1 VSRPSSGRN
10 EALASFLRDR
20 RGRVE
25 PERVGLPAGRRRR
38 VPGLRREE
46 VARLAGL
53 SVDYYA
59 RLEQGRQQTASPG
72 VLGSVARTLR
82 LSDDERQHL
91 FDLAKVADRTPAP
104 TSTDGGEER
113 VRQLL
118 TALGDTPALALG
130 PFVDIVH
137 ANTSAKYLFADFD
150 ALPPPH
156 RNGVRWMMLA
166 PRARDLHG
174 DDWADA
180 AAELVGLLRLHAGQN
195 PDSARLTEITDELS
209 ALSPLF
215 NQLWREQ
222 TVSTWQHREKTLRHP
237 DLGEMSFANE
247 FLTVQSAPQLSVVV
261 MVPADPE
268 RFSAALAASL
278 T

>member
-1 VSRPSSGRN
+1 M
-10 EALASFLRDR
+10 AH
-20 RGRVE
+20 
-25 PERVGLPAGRRRR
+25 
-38 VPGLRREE
+38 
-46 VARLAGL
+46 LAGL

-72 VLGSVARTLR
+72 VLGSVARTLC

-91 FDLAKVADRTPAP
+91 FALAKVADRTPV
-104 TSTDGGEER
+104 STPADAGEGR

-118 TALGDTPALALG
+118 TALGDTPALVIG

-137 ANTSAKYLFADFD
+137 ANTAATWLFADFD
-150 ALPPPH
+150 ALPTPD

-166 PRARDLHG
+166 SRARDLYG

-195 PDSARLTEITDELS
+195 PDSARLAEITDELS
-209 ALSPLF
+209 GLSPLF
-215 NQLWREQ
+215 SRLWREQ
-222 TVSTWQHREKTLRHP
+222 TVSTWQRRQKTLRHP
-237 DLGEMSFANE
+237 DLGEMSFTNE
-247 FLTVQSAPQLSVVV
+247 FLTVHSAPQLSVVV

-268 RFSAALAASL
+268 RFSAVLAASRTDL
-278 T
+278 GLERQETQCG